1 MEDVP
6 SRIGYRVGERVR
18 SIRMNRIF
26 GGIGHVEAIGSEEKD
41 IMEWFRQQPCV
52 DEDKSMLA
60 YFYRCMEEG
69 SEFYYVYEA
78 ATGWQC
84 GGVTWDTPLR
94 GRLVGLDEAREAM
107 DAWLEDLKY
116 QVNGKG
122 K

>member
-18 SIRMNRIF
+18 SIRMSRTF
-26 GGIGHVEAIGSEEKD
+26 GGIDHVEAIGGEEKD

-78 ATGWQC
+78 GTGWQC

-94 GRLVGLDEAREAM
+94 GRFVGLDEAREAM
-107 DAWLEDLKY
+107 EAWLEDLKY

>member
-78 ATGWQC
+78 GTGWKC

-94 GRLVGLDEAREAM
+94 GHLVGLEEAREAM
-107 DAWLEDLKY
+107 EGWLEDLKY